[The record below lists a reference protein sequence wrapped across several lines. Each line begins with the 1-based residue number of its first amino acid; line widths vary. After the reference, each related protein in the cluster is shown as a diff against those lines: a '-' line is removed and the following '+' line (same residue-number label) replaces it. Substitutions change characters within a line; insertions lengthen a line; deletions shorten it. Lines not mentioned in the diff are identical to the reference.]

1 MKSNYLVR
9 DLWVV
14 LSGHSFSNCR
24 FHETREGGKYVDGR
38 VDLLVVQLTFN
49 EDLSFCDV
57 TSEIWDWVG
66 NIVIRHG
73 EDGDLGDGPISALD
87 STGSLVD
94 GGEICIEVTRI

>member
-1 MKSNYLVR
+1 MRFNYLVR